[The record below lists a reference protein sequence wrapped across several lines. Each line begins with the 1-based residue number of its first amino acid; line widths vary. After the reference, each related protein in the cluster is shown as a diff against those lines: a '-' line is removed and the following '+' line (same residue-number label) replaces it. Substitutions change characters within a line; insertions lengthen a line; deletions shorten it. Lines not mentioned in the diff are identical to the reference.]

1 MLDFRR
7 ERLQDDLRGLVK
19 GEVLCDTVCTQLFAT
34 DASIYEIPPLGV
46 VNPKNIADVV
56 AVVHYAREHGIPIS
70 PRGAGSGTSGGAL
83 GEGIVLNI
91 ARFMRRILTMQNG
104 ILKVQAGVQCSWL
117 NEIMNPH
124 GLMLGT
130 CQEVHPAST
139 VGGLL
144 SVDGYGSG
152 WLSAGRPSD
161 WPRPARR
168 PSYRAGRPSGR

>member
-46 VNPKNIADVV
+46 VNPKNTADVV
-56 AVVHYAREHGIPIS
+56 AVIHYAREHGIPIS

-83 GEGIVLNI
+83 GEGIVLNTS
-91 ARFMRRILTMQNG
+91 RFMRRILTMQNG

-124 GLMLGT
+124 GP
-130 CQEVHPAST
+130 CWVPVRKST
-139 VGGLL
+139 LRQPSVACCPSMATAVAGSPLDGLPT
-144 SVDGYGSG
+144 GC
-152 WLSAGRPSD
+152 
-161 WPRPARR
+161 
-168 PSYRAGRPSGR
+168 